1 MKPAGTHSRFPEA
14 GAALPL
20 HTYTLHYPPV
30 TGAASSAPVTR
41 RSRAGALPAPASHP
55 LPHGRPLSAASPPR
69 HRLPLPAAGPGAA
82 GADPSSWAGPGRA
95 QLPDS
100 PASRAGDAPLL
111 PPTALWKRRG
121 FSPGRPSR
129 PLTMAPGQA
138 GGESRGSGARQPQ
151 PRSLSRGPGLST
163 AERRPPTWDEPL
175 TSEGRR
181 ATARPDCVAFFPQ

>member
-1 MKPAGTHSRFPEA
+1 MKPARTHSRFPEA

-20 HTYTLHYPPV
+20 HTHPLV

-41 RSRAGALPAPASHP
+41 RSRAGALPAPAPHP
-55 LPHGRPLSAASPPR
+55 LPHGRPLSAASAPR

-100 PASRAGDAPLL
+100 LASRAGDAPLL
-111 PPTALWKRRG
+111 PPTALRKRRG

-129 PLTMAPGQA
+129 PV
-138 GGESRGSGARQPQ
+138 
-151 PRSLSRGPGLST
+151 
-163 AERRPPTWDEPL
+163 PL
-175 TSEGRR
+175 PWRR
-181 ATARPDCVAFFPQ
+181 ARPAGRAAGAALAVPRAGPPHCRAAPSDLG